1 MGRFA
6 HSLLLLLVSFLIFS
20 NLGYAQGSDNEP
32 AESVCQGVGPAEEG
46 CPLHGNGDFYGMGVR
61 VGIYFQWIT
70 SWLANNF
77 LPEEIIGSLDTNSIF
92 LLALFST
99 VFTYSLQGTSIRVVD
114 VLLIHQLCTGFLFSV
129 MSLWG
134 YRTMYYK
141 TEGPG
146 GRRHFGGFGTHFRLV
161 LMSAITAYGVWFWI
175 RGVDTLATCDSRKD
189 CGGLETFFFV
199 PLKVNF
205 KVTRSINLVT
215 AVGAAVYYGAM
226 AITAIVAGMV
236 ATVRKLRGKE
246 IYWELVVRPDR
257 DVALNR
263 RELTVWYIFLS
274 CFNLFWLVFA
284 IASIEVT
291 LNLNHIQNVLGAGGT
306 RGAGQVIPAL
316 IGLISFFRVLYELA
330 CQHVPWL
337 KKKQEEDA
345 PDVYDLASPT
355 EHKDTNGLGLTH
367 GAYSSALQ
375 NDDPAQTAG
384 VSATLNR
391 PPTILYPLHRTT
403 DTHGRPRQNR
413 RSLSHRILLA
423 WLPWLNMF
431 QWARQSLTPD
441 LIRNSALFSSSTTAG
456 HGREREKNNNA
467 GFEVLGVKRMSF
479 STRDRDRDRDRDADA
494 RQYRLGHV
502 RAQSSTTTTTMDE
515 GPTTALLAPSPSQRS
530 HSAGASQS
538 QGQGQGQT
546 QTQSQSLGLTTEMT
560 DQLDIE
566 LSTRQRQWQWQ
577 QQWQSRGHRRMSS
590 ESTADVGMGIGT
602 SIGTSI
608 GDYEGSGYGDDYAA

>member
-20 NLGYAQGSDNEP
+20 SLGYALDSDNET

-46 CPLHGNGDFYGMGVR
+46 CPLQGNGDFYGMGVR
-61 VGIYFQWIT
+61 IGIYFQWIT

-175 RGVDTLATCDSRKD
+175 RGVDTLAMCDSRKD

-199 PLKVNF
+199 PMKVNS
-205 KVTRSINLVT
+205 KVTRGINLVM

-236 ATVRKLRGKE
+236 ATVRKLGGKE
-246 IYWELVVRPDR
+246 IYWQLVVRPDR

-337 KKKQEEDA
+337 KKKGDEEEDA

-367 GAYSSALQ
+367 GAYSSALL

-403 DTHGRPRQNR
+403 GTHRRPRQTR

-431 QWARQSLTPD
+431 HWARQSLTPD
-441 LIRNSALFSSSTTAG
+441 LIRNSAIFSSSTNAG
-456 HGREREKNNNA
+456 HGREREKKKNNA

-479 STRDRDRDRDRDADA
+479 STCDQDADA
-494 RQYRLGHV
+494 RQYRPGHV
-502 RAQSSTTTTTMDE
+502 RAQSSTTTTTSDE
-515 GPTTALLAPSPSQRS
+515 GPATALLAPSPSQRS

-538 QGQGQGQT
+538 QGQSQGQN
-546 QTQSQSLGLTTEMT
+546 QSQSQGQSLGLMTEVT

-577 QQWQSRGHRRMSS
+577 RQSRGHRRMSS
-590 ESTADVGMGIGT
+590 ESTADVGTGT
-602 SIGTSI
+602 SIGA
-608 GDYEGSGYGDDYAA
+608 YEGKGYDDDYDYAA